1 MLYNWAEGLSKVQT
15 RLRVILQEDNEKRS
29 GKAALIRGW
38 PQGQKGST
46 ILQGNLGRREWT
58 ITSKKCYDEFIFVLH
73 ATKVQ
78 SLNEGVSH
86 PPRGLHQ
93 QNLELC

>member
-1 MLYNWAEGLSKVQT
+1 M
-15 RLRVILQEDNEKRS
+15 RVILQEDNEKRS

-73 ATKVQ
+73 ATKSTGSIFEQRSVT
-78 SLNEGVSH
+78 STMRPPSTKIGVV
-86 PPRGLHQ
+86 LIT
-93 QNLELC
+93 